1 MLFLCQLLLYFQG
14 AYALIQ
20 VRSLSFLNKKPLFE
34 EKNHYLLHDKTGN
47 TYKDV
52 LIQSIEDAVENKVV
66 TRKIAENIK
75 KVIENFEIN
84 QIFGRKEIKSE
95 LNYGDSKAGKTI
107 EIMLSLNVIKSVEGK
122 GKGKYV
128 LKSECARD
136 V

>member
-1 MLFLCQLLLYFQG
+1 M
-14 AYALIQ
+14 
-20 VRSLSFLNKKPLFE
+20 
-34 EKNHYLLHDKTGN
+34 LHDKTGN

-107 EIMLSLNVIKSVEGK
+107 EIMLSLNVIKPVEDK